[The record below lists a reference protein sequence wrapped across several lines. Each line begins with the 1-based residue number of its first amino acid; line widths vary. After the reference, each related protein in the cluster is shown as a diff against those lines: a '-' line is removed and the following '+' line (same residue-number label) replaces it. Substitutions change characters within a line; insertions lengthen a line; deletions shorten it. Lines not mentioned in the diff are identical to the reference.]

1 MGYGWSTPPA
11 FTVLANLGPEEYP
24 TLGRV
29 TEELGRKC
37 GRGYAIPGRK
47 GVARV
52 VDGRQRVGTE
62 RGKLMISTVEDYAA
76 SLRALRRRVY
86 AMGERIEDI
95 TSHPLT
101 RPSFLAVAQTYEL
114 ARDAQHAHLFLA
126 ESPILGSKVNRF
138 THIHCSTTDL
148 VAKVKMLRLL
158 GQVTGCCF
166 QRCVGMDALNAL
178 YSVTYD
184 IDVAM
189 GTRYH
194 RRFVGFLQKVQRE
207 NLVCGGAMTDPKGD
221 RGLRPSQQ
229 ADPDLYLHVVDKNA
243 DGMVVRGAKCHQTGT
258 LNAHE
263 IIVMPTAAMGPEEQ
277 AYAVSFAVP
286 TDAPGLTYVL
296 GRQPSDTRKLEGW
309 PIDVGSAYGGHE
321 VLVVFQDVFVPWER
335 VFLFGEHQ
343 FAGVLVERFAAYH
356 RQSYGGCKV
365 GVGDV
370 IVGAA
375 ALAAE
380 IHGVDR
386 ASHVRDK
393 LVEMV
398 HLNETMYAC
407 GLACSSEGW
416 RTPSGAYMVDVLLA
430 NVCKLNVTRLTY
442 EIARL
447 AEDLAGGLL
456 VTMPS
461 QADLEHPEIGPLV
474 RKYLSARVN
483 AETRMRVLRL
493 IEFLTTGPGGAA
505 YRTESMHGAGSPQTQ
520 RVMIGRQAHWEK
532 KKELAKRLACVT

>member
-1 MGYGWSTPPA
+1 
-11 FTVLANLGPEEYP
+11 
-24 TLGRV
+24 
-29 TEELGRKC
+29 
-37 GRGYAIPGRK
+37 
-47 GVARV
+47 
-52 VDGRQRVGTE
+52 
-62 RGKLMISTVEDYAA
+62 MISTVDEYAA
-76 SLRALRRRVY
+76 SLRVLRRNVY
-86 AMGERIEDI
+86 ALGERVEDV

-114 ARDAQHAHLFLA
+114 ARDPAYRNLMLA
-126 ESPILGSKVNRF
+126 ESPLLGTTVNRF
-138 THIHCSTTDL
+138 THIHGSTADL

-178 YSVTYD
+178 HSVTYETD
-184 IDVAM
+184 AAL
-189 GTRYH
+189 GTDYH
-194 RRFVGFLQKVQRE
+194 RRFLAFLRRVQRE

-221 RGLRPSQQ
+221 RGLRPLQQ
-229 ADPDLYLHVVDKNA
+229 ADPDLYLRVTEKSRDGIVVN
-243 DGMVVRGAKCHQTGT
+243 GAKCHQTGT

-263 IIVMPTAAMGPEEQ
+263 IIVMPTLAMGPEEQ
-277 AYAVSFAVP
+277 AYAVSFALP

-296 GRQPSDTRKLEGW
+296 GRQPSDTRKLEGR
-309 PIDVGSAYGGHE
+309 PLDVGSPYGGHE
-321 VLVVFQDVFVPWER
+321 VLVVFRDVFVPRER
-335 VFLFGEHQ
+335 VFLCGEYQ
-343 FAGVLVERFAAYH
+343 FTGALVERFAAYH

-370 IVGAA
+370 LIGAA

-380 IHGVDR
+380 YHGVEK

-407 GLACSSEGW
+407 GLACSGEG
-416 RTPSGAYMVDVLLA
+416 RPTASGAYLVDVLLA

-447 AEDLAGGLL
+447 AEDLAGGLM

-461 QADLEHPEIGPLV
+461 QADLEHPEVGPLV
-474 RKYLSARVN
+474 RKYLAAR
-483 AETRMRVLRL
+483 ADAGARMRVLRL

-505 YRTESMHGAGSPQTQ
+505 YRTESMHGAGSPQAQ
-520 RVMIGRQAHWEK
+520 RIMIGRQAGWEEK
-532 KKELAKRLACVT
+532 KALARRLAGIEP